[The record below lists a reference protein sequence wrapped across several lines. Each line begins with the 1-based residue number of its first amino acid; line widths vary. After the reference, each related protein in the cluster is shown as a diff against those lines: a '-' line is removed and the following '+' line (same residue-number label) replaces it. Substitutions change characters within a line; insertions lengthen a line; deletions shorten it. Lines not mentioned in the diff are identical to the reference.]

1 VPGGRV
7 LLIAKLPIIFVKSMY
22 KGFRVGLNNVRNLRV
37 LRWSW
42 C

>member
-1 VPGGRV
+1 
-7 LLIAKLPIIFVKSMY
+7 
-22 KGFRVGLNNVRNLRV
+22 VGLNNVRNLRV